1 MIHKQAFSDPARE
14 RRIFARRLIFS
25 MFAMLLMGLLIISR
39 YFDLQINQF
48 QDFATDSDNNRVH
61 VRPAPPTRGIIYD
74 RNGEIIADNRPTS
87 NLAIIRERSGDLD
100 QLITKISSL
109 ITLSDDDIKRFYT
122 RLKRQKPFEPT
133 PLKFNLTE
141 KEQAILAVNQHILE
155 GTKISATLTRFYP
168 KHDLFTHVVGYVG
181 RINERESNTIDD
193 IAYSGTDSIGKTGIE
208 KFYED
213 SLLGQVGSDQV
224 ETNARGRVMRVLDK
238 VSPTPGSD
246 LQLHLD
252 SQLQQVAYE
261 AFSGGRGALVAIEI
275 ETGGVLAMV
284 SAPSY
289 DANSFVSGIS
299 QKDYDVLLNSLD
311 KPMFNRSLRGQYPPG
326 STIKPLFGLI
336 GLQSRSITTST
347 TIDDPGYFLM
357 EGIERPWRD
366 HNSERGGHGKGVD
379 LAMAIVESCDV
390 FFYTMGVKIGI
401 DTLAASSQ
409 VFGLGKKTN
418 IDLPGERPGIMPSR
432 IWKKQTRGA
441 SWFNGDTI
449 NVSIGQGFMLTTPLQ
464 LAVMTARIAS
474 RGSLIQPQIVKAI
487 DGVKNPALKVAER
500 PNISDENWDYIHD
513 SMRDVVHST
522 KGTARGIN
530 KHLTY
535 TMAGKTGTAQVIS
548 INANE
553 EYDRSKISERQ
564 WDHALFVAF
573 APVED
578 PKIAIA
584 IIVENGEH
592 GGSVAA
598 PIAKTVIDTY
608 FKSTALKNN
617 NQTLASTK
625 LSYSKSSGGDD
636 ADAKQ

>member
-48 QDFATDSDNNRVH
+48 QNFATDSDNNRVH

-74 RNGEIIADNRPTS
+74 RNGEIIADNRPTTD
-87 NLAIIRERSGDLD
+87 LAIIRERVGDLD

-109 ITLSDDDIKRFYT
+109 VTLSDDDIKRFYT

-155 GTKISATLTRFYP
+155 GSKISATLTRFYP
-168 KHDLFTHVVGYVG
+168 KRDLFTHVVGYVG

-299 QKDYDVLLNSLD
+299 QKDYDALLNSPD

-347 TIDDPGYFLM
+347 TIEDPGYFLM

-401 DTLAASSQ
+401 DTLATSSQ
-409 VFGLGKKTN
+409 VFGLGKKTD

-432 IWKKQTRGA
+432 IWKKQARGA

-474 RGSLIQPQIVKAI
+474 RGNLIQPQIVKAI

-500 PNISDENWDYIHD
+500 PNISDEYWDYIHD

-573 APVED
+573 APVEN

-592 GGSVAA
+592 GSSVAA
-598 PIAKTVIDTY
+598 PIAKTVIDAY
-608 FKSTALKNN
+608 FKSTAPKNN

-625 LSYSKSSGGDD
+625 VSYSKSSGGDD